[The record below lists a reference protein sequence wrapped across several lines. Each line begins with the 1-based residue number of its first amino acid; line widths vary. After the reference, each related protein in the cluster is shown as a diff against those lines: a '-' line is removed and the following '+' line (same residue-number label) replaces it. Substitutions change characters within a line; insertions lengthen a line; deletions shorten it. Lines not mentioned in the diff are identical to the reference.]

1 MYCTGPVRMQAG
13 AFVVLIWP
21 LGLCTVVAGRMRGG
35 LCGEVKDRQTSS
47 SVWGCLNEYI
57 RFTESSRAPRP
68 ADTVWEWRSWAMW
81 SDGVCDAFRR
91 GSPTLDSRNTLA
103 HTPKKI
109 PDPVETSS
117 KQTWQIMLQQE
128 SSGYQQVAMLS
139 LCIKTAVKKALY
151 INMRPAL
158 ILFITPSSTYRK
170 ASKGHRWQLPV
181 SVLSLYIHTYDQ
193 TKVNSSSLHL
203 SQPHGWPQG
212 RAHSSGTSSPEQ

>member
-1 MYCTGPVRMQAG
+1 MYSTGPVRMQAG
-13 AFVVLIWP
+13 AFVVVIWP

-139 LCIKTAVKKALY
+139 
-151 INMRPAL
+151 
-158 ILFITPSSTYRK
+158 
-170 ASKGHRWQLPV
+170 
-181 SVLSLYIHTYDQ
+181 
-193 TKVNSSSLHL
+193 SSSLHL
-203 SQPHGWPQG
+203 HPPTEKPVKATGDNCQFLYFPFISIPMTRQKLTHLPFTFLSHMDGPKVEPTLQ
-212 RAHSSGTSSPEQ
+212 APVHQSSKCRGPRGPLSPLIP